1 MEGLTVEGQMQ
12 YDRHERVNF
21 EREQRKIFK
30 LYRRTN
36 VLQWRRA
43 LEQRVMQPF
52 GFFFLDKLYRIFVY
66 HTIRLRSGL
75 KLIEKELIFVSLF

>member
-1 MEGLTVEGQMQ
+1 MQ

-36 VLQWRRA
+36 VLQRRRA

-52 GFFFLDKLYRIFVY
+52 GFFFFKLYRIFVY

>member
-12 YDRHERVNF
+12 YDRHERVNL

-36 VLQWRRA
+36 VLQRRRA

-52 GFFFLDKLYRIFVY
+52 GFFF
-66 HTIRLRSGL
+66 
-75 KLIEKELIFVSLF
+75 

>member
-1 MEGLTVEGQMQ
+1 MQ

-36 VLQWRRA
+36 VLQRRRA

-52 GFFFLDKLYRIFVY
+52 GFFFYTSFTGYSFTTQSVY
-66 HTIRLRSGL
+66 G
-75 KLIEKELIFVSLF
+75 VA